1 MLHEDAVD
9 DDEFYPAQ
17 SEDACDEEWNEPTET
32 TFEREGARAS
42 WPTGAI

>member
-1 MLHEDAVD
+1 MLYEDAVE

-17 SEDACDEEWNEPTET
+17 SEDDCDDEWCEPTET
-32 TFEREGARAS
+32 AFEREGARAS